1 MGNFNSRLVNEEK
14 IIELENMT
22 IESIQK
28 HKEHKHC
35 RTFYQLY
42 NFKWSNFCSQS
53 LQKEKREVVDR
64 KKYSK
69 KGCQKISKFGGNYK
83 STNRKRVATHRRIAK
98 VHHNQVLKIS
108 SK

>member
-35 RTFYQLY
+35 RTFYPLY

-53 LQKEKREVVDR
+53 LQKEKREVGGGQ
-64 KKYSK
+64 KKIFK
-69 KGCQKISKFGGNYK
+69 EGMPKNF
-83 STNRKRVATHRRIAK
+83 
-98 VHHNQVLKIS
+98 
-108 SK
+108 